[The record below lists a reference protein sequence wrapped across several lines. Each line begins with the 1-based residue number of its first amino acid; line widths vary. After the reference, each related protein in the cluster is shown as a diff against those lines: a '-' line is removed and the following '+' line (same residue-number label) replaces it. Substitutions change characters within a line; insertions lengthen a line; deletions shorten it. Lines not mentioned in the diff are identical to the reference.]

1 MYAWNKQTCKCSQIF
16 FVLNQGCDTDKAV
29 ICSNASRD
37 DARSGYIVHVIS
49 SSTYKNLL
57 TWLQKGVDQILK
69 CHSDRTLRQNKLNI
83 LFDTTKIKEMFIWD
97 MRCDDIYEV
106 CEIWGM
112 WDIRCVRYEVCEIWG
127 VLALLTRPVACFFKI
142 ILWFQIPN
150 KTNLA

>member
-1 MYAWNKQTCKCSQIF
+1 MITIVFVLIINHSQHISIVHKLFSPMYAWNKQTCKCSQIF

-83 LFDTTKIKEMFIWD
+83 LFDTTKIKEMFI
-97 MRCDDIYEV
+97 
-106 CEIWGM
+106 
-112 WDIRCVRYEVCEIWG
+112 
-127 VLALLTRPVACFFKI
+127 
-142 ILWFQIPN
+142 
-150 KTNLA
+150 